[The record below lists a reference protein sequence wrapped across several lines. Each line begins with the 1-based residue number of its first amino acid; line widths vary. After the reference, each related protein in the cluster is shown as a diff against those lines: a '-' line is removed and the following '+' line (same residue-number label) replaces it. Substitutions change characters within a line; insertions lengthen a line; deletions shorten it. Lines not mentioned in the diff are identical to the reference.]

1 MKKVFKILGS
11 LASLMLIAIL
21 TIPFFINVDKFRP
34 QIVKAAS
41 EQLNGS
47 LELGQLKLSLWGK
60 VHVGVDGL
68 KILDSSKKEVVS
80 VKDASFDMPYMS
92 VLSGSPLITLVMK
105 QPMIRVLKDKD
116 GKLNVLSLMKSAP
129 TSAAAPQSHSAPV
142 NQIELPAMA
151 VNAHFG
157 IYVEDATLVYQD
169 QAKALT
175 NTVDKLN
182 LRVKDF
188 SLSRK
193 TELELWA
200 DLKTKM
206 GTDLTVEGPLKLNA
220 ELKPEISG
228 GEFKSAS
235 VDASFSADD
244 LMMEKGALFIK
255 KKGVPTHFKF
265 NASLDQNSLKLKEA
279 VLQFHNAEVEVSGS
293 FNKDTGADFKFNTK
307 PVDLKSWSELIPMLK
322 EYELEG
328 KLGLQGE
335 VKGKVEAINYAAKMT
350 VENLS
355 AKGPNLKAKPVINGL
370 VQVATDRI
378 EKFAFDL
385 KGPGNEML
393 LEGKLISFTKPQ
405 VSFSFTSPKGMDLDQ
420 WIEFPKPEIAAKGAG
435 GSKASPESKGAVAAD
450 FDAMLDPLRSNEM
463 LKDMSVD
470 GVIGLSFVKAKG
482 FKIEDI
488 AAKFQ
493 MKNLILALT
502 GVRMKMF
509 EGLMTGSFSTDL
521 KPKAPLYNMSFALSG
536 LDMSKAVESQFT
548 SFKDTL
554 SGKVSASIQGGGAS
568 FNSDTAKQKLQM
580 KGDFKIVN
588 AAFASMDIAK
598 IANEAIN
605 GALAKIADKI
615 PLLKGKSLRVK
626 SNGESKYDLISSNFT
641 INQGVLD
648 APNFV
653 AKAATKRGVDLKG
666 ATKMG
671 ILDQSIDAK
680 WELIDAQRVT
690 GADQLSVEIAGKT
703 ISNFLA
709 KSEKDP
715 VILPITVGCKWS
727 APCVSYT
734 QVPEYLAG
742 VVAGRLS
749 HVAQDTV
756 KEKVKDAVKG
766 ALQQGVG
773 NALKG
778 LFGH

>member
-1 MKKVFKILGS
+1 
-11 LASLMLIAIL
+11 
-21 TIPFFINVDKFRP
+21 
-34 QIVKAAS
+34 
-41 EQLNGS
+41 
-47 LELGQLKLSLWGK
+47 
-60 VHVGVDGL
+60 
-68 KILDSSKKEVVS
+68 
-80 VKDASFDMPYMS
+80 
-92 VLSGSPLITLVMK
+92 
-105 QPMIRVLKDKD
+105 
-116 GKLNVLSLMKSAP
+116 
-129 TSAAAPQSHSAPV
+129 
-142 NQIELPAMA
+142 
-151 VNAHFG
+151 
-157 IYVEDATLVYQD
+157 
-169 QAKALT
+169 
-175 NTVDKLN
+175 
-182 LRVKDF
+182 
-188 SLSRK
+188 
-193 TELELWA
+193 
-200 DLKTKM
+200 
-206 GTDLTVEGPLKLNA
+206 
-220 ELKPEISG
+220 
-228 GEFKSAS
+228 
-235 VDASFSADD
+235 
-244 LMMEKGALFIK
+244 
-255 KKGVPTHFKF
+255 
-265 NASLDQNSLKLKEA
+265 
-279 VLQFHNAEVEVSGS
+279 
-293 FNKDTGADFKFNTK
+293 
-307 PVDLKSWSELIPMLK
+307 
-322 EYELEG
+322 
-328 KLGLQGE
+328 
-335 VKGKVEAINYAAKMT
+335 
-350 VENLS
+350 
-355 AKGPNLKAKPVINGL
+355 
-370 VQVATDRI
+370 
-378 EKFAFDL
+378 
-385 KGPGNEML
+385 
-393 LEGKLISFTKPQ
+393 
-405 VSFSFTSPKGMDLDQ
+405 
-420 WIEFPKPEIAAKGAG
+420 
-435 GSKASPESKGAVAAD
+435 
-450 FDAMLDPLRSNEM
+450 
-463 LKDMSVD
+463 
-470 GVIGLSFVKAKG
+470 
-482 FKIEDI
+482 
-488 AAKFQ
+488 
-493 MKNLILALT
+493 
-502 GVRMKMF
+502 
-509 EGLMTGSFSTDL
+509 MTGSFSTDL
-521 KPKAPLYNMSFALSG
+521 KPKSPLYNMSFALSG